1 MKRNVKR
8 CRFESWI
15 KQSRKQQGQKN
26 PRTPNVNV
34 WKELT
39 ADQPKQGQG
48 AGVWKPKNMK
58 KKHEDSKTK
67 LMHLKILGSFY
78 GSQKQEGN
86 TGNENR
92 RRADAPDEAV
102 IEIIISGILFL

>member
-1 MKRNVKR
+1 MKVGLSKAGSSRAQKPENTERECMEGAHSRPTKTRTGSRGVKA
-8 CRFESWI
+8 
-15 KQSRKQQGQKN
+15 
-26 PRTPNVNV
+26 
-34 WKELT
+34 KEY
-39 ADQPKQGQG
+39 
-48 AGVWKPKNMK
+48 K
-58 KKHEDSKTK
+58 KKNEDSKTK